1 MSTKRNLSIN
11 FLTQLSG
18 KAVSI
23 VIGLILTVILA
34 RALGDSLYGEYTTA
48 ITFLQLFGVI
58 VDFGLTLTLAV
69 MLSNKG
75 ANQEK
80 VAGNIFGLR
89 MTSAIIMFSLA
100 PLMALPF
107 PWSGN
112 VRLGILIGAGAYICM
127 AGATMLIGVF
137 QKHGSMWRASLAEV
151 ISRFVLLALFALC
164 AWLGF
169 GMLPMIGSMII
180 ANLIWLVLMIYFA
193 KNFVRIVPR
202 FDWNVWKDALSQSW
216 PIAVSI
222 IFNLLY
228 LKGDVLFLAS
238 FRESTEVGWYGLAYR
253 LIDMV
258 TTIPT
263 MFMGLMLP
271 TLVADWSKNK
281 KVEFSGH
288 LKATFAF
295 FWIIACPIVAGI
307 QIVAEP
313 FVELVVGSDYAPAA
327 SVLKLLVWAVPGV
340 FLGALYGHAVIALK
354 KQKTMIL
361 AFVAVAIITI
371 IGYLIFIPKYGM
383 YGAAAMTITSETL
396 IAFLGWFLV
405 FKTSKMNTLTFLP
418 LKTIAAAG
426 IMWFTLAQFPNT
438 SIFLLIPA
446 GAIIYSAILF
456 ITGAANKKQLLLLY
470 PEKPSAENPAIT
482 P

>member
-1 MSTKRNLSIN
+1 
-11 FLTQLSG
+11 
-18 KAVSI
+18 
-23 VIGLILTVILA
+23 
-34 RALGDSLYGEYTTA
+34 
-48 ITFLQLFGVI
+48 
-58 VDFGLTLTLAV
+58 
-69 MLSNKG
+69 
-75 ANQEK
+75 
-80 VAGNIFGLR
+80 
-89 MTSAIIMFSLA
+89 
-100 PLMALPF
+100 LPF